1 MLKNFSQ
8 FLVESTTPSK
18 RIFCDLDGV
27 LTDFDRSFK
36 NRDFNKDQLS
46 PEEYQ
51 KKYGKEEM
59 WKNIEAEGEK
69 FWANLKWMN
78 DGRELWDYL
87 TRYNPIILS
96 APSRS
101 KDCITGKVKWIERN
115 LGINQKKPTTSS
127 KKWDPESR
135 IILSQ
140 HKYKFAKSADDI
152 LIDDNREK
160 LAKWTEAGGT
170 GVFHNDATDT
180 IRVIEEI
187 MTAESG
193 EE

>member
-8 FLVESTTPSK
+8 FLLEKNETK
-18 RIFCDLDGV
+18 RVFCDLDGV

-36 NRDFNKDQLS
+36 NLDFNKDKLS
-46 PEEYQ
+46 PEEYE
-51 KKYGKEEM
+51 KKHGKEEM
-59 WKNIEAEGEK
+59 WKMIDAEGES
-69 FWANLKWMN
+69 FWANLRWMK
-78 DGRELWDYL
+78 DGRELWDYIS
-87 TRYNPIILS
+87 RYNPIILS

-101 KDCITGKVKWIERN
+101 KDSKTGKMKWIQRN
-115 LGINQKKPTTSS
+115 LGINQDKPTTSS
-127 KKWDPESR
+127 KNWDPSSR

-140 HKYKFAKSADDI
+140 HKYKFAQSPDDI

-180 IRVIEEI
+180 IRVMEEI
-187 MTAESG
+187 FTG
-193 EE
+193 KD